1 MPQPWKATGPRA
13 SKLQLLKPTHLEP
26 VLPNKRGHHN
36 EKPACCKGEKA
47 LPAATKESPHAAK
60 KTQHDKKQRGVYMS
74 KKKERKKFFEVL
86 ILAVSLNR
94 YKCPWEG
101 Q

>member
-1 MPQPWKATGPRA
+1 MGKDVVIYTIKYYSATR
-13 SKLQLLKPTHLEP
+13 KPL
-26 VLPNKRGHHN
+26 
-36 EKPACCKGEKA
+36 
-47 LPAATKESPHAAK
+47 AAK